1 MTAASDIV
9 KKLRNGQNM
18 RDLMRKTNLV
28 MTAEPEKFVE
38 TEKGKNLVQ
47 YEAAI
52 NSRAGLGCGMLRT
65 ATYHCEFHHNFLK
78 LIYDHADND
87 ITAKTNMALGF
98 RGASGKRRGSALFI
112 WLRIVFLTTARQLFG
127 KLHKIIN

>member
-65 ATYHCEFHHNFLK
+65 ATYHCEFHHN
-78 LIYDHADND
+78 Y
-87 ITAKTNMALGF
+87 ITAKTTIALGF
-98 RGASGKRRGSALFI
+98 RGASWKRRGSALFI